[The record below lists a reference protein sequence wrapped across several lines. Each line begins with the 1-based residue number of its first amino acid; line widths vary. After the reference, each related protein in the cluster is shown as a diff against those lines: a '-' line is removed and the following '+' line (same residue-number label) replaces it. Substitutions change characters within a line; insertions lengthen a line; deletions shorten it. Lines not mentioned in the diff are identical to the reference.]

1 MMRAVVFAY
10 HDVGVRC
17 LSVLLARGVDV
28 PLVVTHNDDPG
39 ETIWF
44 ESVAALARRHD
55 LSVVTPQDA
64 KGPELAARIGA
75 IDPDFLFSFY
85 YRRLIPEP
93 VLRLAR
99 RGALNMHGSL
109 LPRYRGRSPVNWAVL
124 NGETETGATLH
135 HMTARPD
142 MGAIVGQEAV
152 AILPDDRAL
161 DVFRKVTCAAERLF
175 ERTLP
180 SLLDGSAVAVPQV
193 EELATTFGGRKPDDG
208 LIDWSREASA
218 VHNLVRAVAPP
229 YPGAFTTLRGRRVF
243 IHRTVLDATAPHRAT
258 PLHLHGDGG
267 RCFAV
272 CGDGRT
278 VRLVEAASR
287 DGSPFDLEALA
298 RDIGERPQPLIRS

>member
-1 MMRAVVFAY
+1 VTRAVVFAY

-28 PLVVTHNDDPG
+28 PLVVTHHDDPG

-44 ESVAALARRHD
+44 DSVAALARRHD
-55 LSVVTPQDA
+55 LPVAMPVDA

-75 IDPDFLFSFY
+75 IDPDFLFSFH
-85 YRRLIPEP
+85 YRRVIPTS

-109 LPRYRGRSPVNWAVL
+109 LPRYRGRSPINWAVL
-124 NGETETGATLH
+124 HGETETGATLH
-135 HMTARPD
+135 RMEARPD
-142 MGAIVGQEAV
+142 TGAIVGQEGV

-161 DVFRKVTCAAERLF
+161 DVFRKVTCAAERLLD
-175 ERTLP
+175 RALP
-180 SLLDGSAVAVPQV
+180 SLVDGSAVAVPQV
-193 EELATTFGGRKPDDG
+193 EELATTFGGRKPEDG
-208 LIDWSREASA
+208 LIDWSRDAAA

-229 YPGAFTTLRGRRVF
+229 FPGAFTTLRGRRVF

-258 PLHLHGDGG
+258 PLHLHGDCG

-287 DGSPFDLEALA
+287 DGSPFDLTALA
-298 RDIGERPQPLIRS
+298 RDIGERPQPLTRP

>member
-1 MMRAVVFAY
+1 VTRAVVFAY

-17 LSVLLARGVDV
+17 LSVLLARGVEV
-28 PLVVTHNDDPG
+28 ALVVTHHDDPG
-39 ETIWF
+39 EAIWF
-44 ESVAALARRHD
+44 DSVAALARRHD
-55 LSVVTPQDA
+55 LPVVMPADA
-64 KGPELAARIGA
+64 KNPELAARIGA

-85 YRRLIPEP
+85 YRRVIPES

-109 LPRYRGRSPVNWAVL
+109 LPKYRGRSPINWAVL

-135 HMTARPD
+135 GMERRPD
-142 MGAIVGQEAV
+142 TGAIFGQEAV

-161 DVFRKVTCAAERLF
+161 DVFRKVTCAAERLLD
-175 ERTLP
+175 RALP
-180 SLLDGSAVAVPQV
+180 SLVDGSAVAVPQV
-193 EELATTFGGRKPDDG
+193 EELATTFGGRKPEDG
-208 LIDWSREASA
+208 LIDWNREAAA

-229 YPGAFTTLRGRRVF
+229 FPGAFTTLRGRRVF
-243 IHRTVLDATAPHRAT
+243 IHRTVLDRTAPHRAT
-258 PLHLHGDGG
+258 PLHLHGDCG

-287 DGSPFDLEALA
+287 DGSPFDLVALA
-298 RDIGERPQPLIRS
+298 RDIGERPQPLTRS